1 MTPAPDLVDARPA
14 TLAAPGRA
22 MPVATRLR
30 DYEIAAV
37 VAESALGIVYEAWD
51 HSLQRKVAVKEY
63 MPAALVERVGDSPAV
78 AVRSERQIDAFQAG
92 RKSFVDEARLLA
104 RFDHPSLVRVYRFW
118 EENGTAY
125 RVMPFYEGPTLERAL
140 AELGHVPSEGELR
153 TWLRPVLNAI
163 SVLHEGAAWHQ
174 NIGPDEIVLTPV
186 GPVLLGFAA
195 AAHAIATAQHT
206 AAAALK
212 PGFAAIEQYGS
223 AAGTTRGPWT
233 DLYALAAVVYAAIT
247 GSAPAAAA
255 DRLVD
260 DPVRPLARIAAGL
273 YSDAFLLAVDAAMR
287 VRPEGRPQ
295 DHLEFRALM
304 GDIDAPEAPVSL
316 APRRDL
322 MQEPF
327 IGGVAGDREITV
339 PDRPLLAPAGP
350 ALPPSSVA
358 AATARPR
365 PASPTGRDSGS
376 VPLRGEAS
384 TPSWTKDARAGMALG
399 KRALYGIVAVTCFL
413 VGLVALVIQFTVR
426 QAPPAAT
433 TAGLSASAAA
443 RASVPTGAVVGSTT
457 PPPTPLPEPAPPAPV
472 AVSVP
477 LPAAAPPLPPTVA
490 LTPTTTPEVAVASG
504 ASAPTPS
511 SDSGTPT
518 ERQARCIEI
527 LQKASLERISAADT
541 EFFKKECR

>member
-1 MTPAPDLVDARPA
+1 MTPAPDLVDARLA

-22 MPVATRLR
+22 LPVATRLR

-37 VAESALGIVYEAWD
+37 VAEGAFGIVYAAWD
-51 HSLQRKVAVKEY
+51 HSLQRRVAVKEY
-63 MPAALVERVGDSPAV
+63 MPAALVERVSDSTAV
-78 AVRSERQIDAFQAG
+78 AVRSERQIDAFQSG
-92 RKSFVDEARLLA
+92 LKSFVNEARLLA

-125 RVMPFYEGPTLERAL
+125 RVMPYYEGPTLERAL

-195 AAHAIATAQHT
+195 AAHAIATAHHT
-206 AAAALK
+206 GAAALK
-212 PGFAAIEQYGS
+212 PGFAALEQYGS
-223 AAGTTRGPWT
+223 AAGATRGPWT

-260 DPVRPLARIAAGL
+260 DPVRPLALIAAGL
-273 YSDAFLLAVDAAMR
+273 YSDAFLAAVDAAMR
-287 VRPEGRPQ
+287 VRPEGRPR

-304 GDIDAPEAPVSL
+304 RDIDAPEAPVSL

-327 IGGVAGDREITV
+327 IGVVAGDEITV
-339 PDRPLLAPAGP
+339 PDRPLLAPAEPTLRP
-350 ALPPSSVA
+350 ASVA
-358 AATARPR
+358 AASARPR
-365 PASPTGRDSGS
+365 PASATGRDSGS

-384 TPSWTKDARAGMALG
+384 APSWTKGARAGTALG

-413 VGLVALVIQFTVR
+413 VGIVALVLQFTVR
-426 QAPPAAT
+426 PAPPAAT

-443 RASVPTGAVVGSTT
+443 RARVPTTAAVGSTT
-457 PPPTPLPEPAPPAPV
+457 PLPAPLPEPALPAPI

-477 LPAAAPPLPPTVA
+477 VAAAAPPVPPTVA
-490 LTPTTTPEVAVASG
+490 LTPTTTPAVLSAVTAPASS
-504 ASAPTPS
+504 SAP
-511 SDSGTPT
+511 GTPT
-518 ERQARCIEI
+518 ERRAHCIEI